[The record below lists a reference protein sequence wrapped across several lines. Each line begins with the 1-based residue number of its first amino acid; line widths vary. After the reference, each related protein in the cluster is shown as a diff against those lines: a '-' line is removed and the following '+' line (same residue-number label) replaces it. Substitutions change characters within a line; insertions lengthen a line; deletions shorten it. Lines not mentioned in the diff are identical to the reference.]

1 MPGSTHN
8 WGILA
13 HRPSSSFVEANEF
26 YRNYKK
32 FSPFTKL
39 SLSYIKVNLKAR
51 SYYELNFLNPS
62 NCCHNS
68 WSSDIVCAIL
78 QIQSYIL
85 IKKFQL
91 RWNVSK
97 ALCASFWGLFFFVL
111 GQTFSSQRSL
121 SIIKS
126 SVISPNLAR
135 NAVFRDCGSI
145 HWKDRKMPKI
155 TQKCIHQSFTQ

>member
-26 YRNYKK
+26 HRNYKK
-32 FSPFTKL
+32 FSSFTKL
-39 SLSYIKVNLKAR
+39 SLRYINVDFKVRISYK
-51 SYYELNFLNPS
+51 LNFSNPS
-62 NCCHNS
+62 N
-68 WSSDIVCAIL
+68 ITAGL
-78 QIQSYIL
+78 QILFVQYFKYNFITWS
-85 IKKFQL
+85 KNFQL

-135 NAVFRDCGSI
+135 NAVLRDCGSI

-155 TQKCIHQSFTQ
+155 T